1 MRLKPSVISSESL
14 ISAVSRI
21 AVSTPR
27 KCYAP
32 MCLLAGSELQA
43 AKRKMATS
51 RGSEAVLLALAHM
64 QVTIRKFPV
73 YSLQILMCAT
83 AVLLDASRALK
94 DLQHAAIMVIVYQL
108 VISYFIQEPTSV
120 VPIVHRMEVL
130 LGPTTTFESSAFK
143 AKS

>member
-1 MRLKPSVISSESL
+1 
-14 ISAVSRI
+14 
-21 AVSTPR
+21 
-27 KCYAP
+27 
-32 MCLLAGSELQA
+32 
-43 AKRKMATS
+43 
-51 RGSEAVLLALAHM
+51 
-64 QVTIRKFPV
+64 
-73 YSLQILMCAT
+73 MCAT